1 MIFLSLF
8 ILNNCSTPKEKEVK
22 EYFIVQGNPLLDGFN
37 EIIDFGKVNADHLV
51 QAADTVISHSKTELQ
66 KIYQIEYGD
75 RTFDNTMLKLDDVY
89 NDLDRIGSTIYLL
102 AYTHPDSTIR
112 NTALELNNKLE
123 KYGNEISLDEDLYK
137 AVKAYS
143 LTEEAQSLKGYK
155 AKFLKETVEDF
166 ERNGFVL
173 SKEQREK
180 LKEIKDEITEIG
192 NTFSRN
198 IASYEDYLVVSEAEI
213 KGLSADYKKTRKQE
227 DGTYKIDL
235 SYPSYFPFMKYCQS
249 DDAKR
254 KLYMKYNNRAAD
266 SNLEVLRELLEK
278 RQQMAELLGYRSY
291 SEWRLEDR
299 MARNPENVW
308 KFEDNLRE
316 SVNPKAD
323 LDYQELMDMK
333 EGTSASSGPSAVIK
347 PWESMYIQNLLLEEK
362 YQLDEEKVK
371 QYFSLDNVLEGLF
384 RITQSIFSVTYKE
397 VESPSVWHKDVR
409 MFEVFDGDKMIGR
422 FYLDLYPRENKYKH
436 AACFGMIKGKQTHG
450 GYQIPTAS
458 LVCNFPAPKE
468 DKPSL
473 LPHAQVETLFH
484 EFGHVLHHMLT
495 EAQLSAQSGTS
506 VARDFVEA
514 PSQIFENWAWNYE
527 SLKLF
532 AKHWKTNEILPKEL
546 FDKML
551 AAKNVGSGLST
562 EGQIFYGV
570 YDLTLHDKF
579 NPDGGETTDDVAK
592 ELRSEITHFE
602 FVPGTHFQAA
612 FGHLNGYG
620 SSYYGYLWSKVYAE
634 DMFSVFAEKGILD
647 KETGTRYRKIILARG
662 SSEEPMD
669 LVVEFL
675 GRKPNNKAFMKSLG
689 L

>member
-1 MIFLSLF
+1 
-8 ILNNCSTPKEKEVK
+8 
-22 EYFIVQGNPLLDGFN
+22 
-37 EIIDFGKVNADHLV
+37 
-51 QAADTVISHSKTELQ
+51 
-66 KIYQIEYGD
+66 
-75 RTFDNTMLKLDDVY
+75 
-89 NDLDRIGSTIYLL
+89 
-102 AYTHPDSTIR
+102 
-112 NTALELNNKLE
+112 
-123 KYGNEISLDEDLYK
+123 
-137 AVKAYS
+137 
-143 LTEEAQSLKGYK
+143 
-155 AKFLKETVEDF
+155 
-166 ERNGFVL
+166 
-173 SKEQREK
+173 
-180 LKEIKDEITEIG
+180 
-192 NTFSRN
+192 
-198 IASYEDYLVVSEAEI
+198 
-213 KGLSADYKKTRKQE
+213 
-227 DGTYKIDL
+227 
-235 SYPSYFPFMKYCQS
+235 
-249 DDAKR
+249 
-254 KLYMKYNNRAAD
+254 
-266 SNLEVLRELLEK
+266 
-278 RQQMAELLGYRSY
+278 
-291 SEWRLEDR
+291 
-299 MARNPENVW
+299 
-308 KFEDNLRE
+308 
-316 SVNPKAD
+316 
-323 LDYQELMDMK
+323 
-333 EGTSASSGPSAVIK
+333 
-347 PWESMYIQNLLLEEK
+347 
-362 YQLDEEKVK
+362 
-371 QYFSLDNVLEGLF
+371 
-384 RITQSIFSVTYKE
+384 
-397 VESPSVWHKDVR
+397 
-409 MFEVFDGDKMIGR
+409 
-422 FYLDLYPRENKYKH
+422 
-436 AACFGMIKGKQTHG
+436 
-450 GYQIPTAS
+450 
-458 LVCNFPAPKE
+458 
-468 DKPSL
+468 
-473 LPHAQVETLFH
+473 
-484 EFGHVLHHMLT
+484 MLT